1 MATGFAAYILF
12 MKTVKEENGKY
23 FGRLNNNY
31 YPIQDDHASYFYKKW
46 QATKPSMMANTVLR
60 DVTLWGHDLT
70 ALPGFANAV
79 QEKLNE
85 IEELGMATVLDPL
98 QFKKS
103 IA

>member
-1 MATGFAAYILF
+1 
-12 MKTVKEENGKY
+12 
-23 FGRLNNNY
+23 
-31 YPIQDDHASYFYKKW
+31 
-46 QATKPSMMANTVLR
+46 MANTVLR
-60 DVTLWGHDLT
+60 DVTLWGHDLA

-98 QFKKS
+98 QSKKN